1 MVGRWNV
8 LLGRPIFRG
17 YISFRECNGW
27 KKTNQTC
34 HVFFFSL
41 CKKNRCPKLD
51 HISVGGSN
59 AFEKYYSKWVHLPQ
73 IGVNIENIWNHHP
86 DIMVHENPAATPG
99 VCFQNILFIINP
111 TESNAKR
118 APGFGRS
125 IHRNPNHSKVVTGH
139 VYSFTSL
146 GHFSTTC
153 YPQLRNDSRNV
164 SMHKIKYYMHLS
176 RDTTRLSLK
185 GRKLPTATLNLTFR
199 WMFFVASKHRR
210 LRWWFQKRCLSCQ
223 KDDRSV

>member
-1 MVGRWNV
+1 MG
-8 LLGRPIFRG
+8 
-17 YISFRECNGW
+17 E

-41 CKKNRCPKLD
+41 CKKNGCPKLD

-59 AFEKYYSKWVHLPQ
+59 AFEKYDRQNGFIFPNFRGEHRKYLSC
-73 IGVNIENIWNHHP
+73 HHP
-86 DIMVHENPAATPG
+86 GYLGARESCSNTWRLLG
-99 VCFQNILFIINP
+99 NIFFIINP

-118 APGFGRS
+118 FAPGFGRS
-125 IHRNPNHSKVVTGH
+125 THRNPNHSKVVTGH

-164 SMHKIKYYMHLS
+164 SMHKIK
-176 RDTTRLSLK
+176 
-185 GRKLPTATLNLTFR
+185 
-199 WMFFVASKHRR
+199 
-210 LRWWFQKRCLSCQ
+210 
-223 KDDRSV
+223 